1 MSDNRIDAYD
11 PTRLYENRP
20 ECRHIDS
27 PAVKKAAP
35 PPPPPKLPEDLPEAS
50 FGPLPRPTR
59 ADVSSV
65 RTVAPD
71 APPTRSAIQ
80 ARLDAFRESATPVF
94 TAEGRSVPVRI
105 PFRMPVPDEA
115 MDDPRNAIWVT
126 QEKTVQ
132 ANRAAVNAAGKVAGL
147 SDDDIS
153 RLHDGRA
160 TPGQVR
166 AVTQALIDAGR
177 LKESSPDAPD
187 LPMRIRQMM
196 VQHGIGLDCAA
207 YTQQA
212 YLASRGLTRR
222 ATGLAANIEMENLSN
237 LSSKGFARVAL
248 SDARPGDILIL
259 RPPKGERVGHTLIV
273 YDHREA
279 TPDEAAALR
288 SERLEGRIEA
298 FVVDSSFGSNA
309 EFDQGGVM
317 RQIWW
322 RDEKGTWARK
332 METLLPDGR
341 KEEEHYEVSR
351 RDSQTHAEQ
360 LYGPD
365 YHSIEGMYRARG
377 AGR

>member
-11 PTRLYENRP
+11 PTRIYENRP
-20 ECRHIDS
+20 ECGHLDP
-27 PAVKKAAP
+27 PAVTKAA

-71 APPTRSAIQ
+71 APPPGSAIQ
-80 ARLDAFRESATPVF
+80 ARLDAFRERATPVF
-94 TAEGRSVPVRI
+94 TAEGRSVPVRV
-105 PFRMPVPDEA
+105 PFRMPVPRTA
-115 MDDPRNAIWVT
+115 IDDPRNTSLWVAN
-126 QEKTVQ
+126 ERTVE
-132 ANRAAVNAAGKVAGL
+132 ANGAAVKAAGKAAGL
-147 SDDDIS
+147 SDDDMS

-160 TPGQVR
+160 TPDQVR

-177 LKESSPDAPD
+177 LPKSSPDAPD
-187 LPMRIRQMM
+187 LPMRIRKMM
-196 VQHGIGLDCAA
+196 VEHGIGLDCAA
-207 YTQQA
+207 YSQQA

-222 ATGLAANIEMENLSN
+222 QTGLDANIEMENLSN

-248 SDARPGDILIL
+248 RDARPGDLLIL
-259 RPPKGERVGHTLIV
+259 NPPKGEQVGHTLIV

-279 TPDEAAALR
+279 TPEEATALR
-288 SERLEGRIEA
+288 REGLQGRIEA
-298 FVVDSSFGSNA
+298 FVVDSSFGSHA
-309 EFDQGGVM
+309 SFDRGGVM
-317 RQIWW
+317 QQVWW

-332 METLLPDGR
+332 MEYLLPDGR
-341 KEEEHYEVSR
+341 KEEEHYEVSKR
-351 RDSQTHAEQ
+351 NSQTDAEQ